1 MFLGKIFLPT
11 MSFETTQLVILPYQ
25 TRFHTTDQLRGPSLR
40 GSVPTLGGLVSSSF
54 YHGTLL
60 SKLSLY
66 CHSLGQP
73 ASSMFVITNNNN
85 PVTLALIGDSEVS
98 TTFPGTA
105 EQDGR
110 QTNASMS
117 NGGSETSQRAGRAS
131 THPCHINSLVI
142 RGGACSP
149 YTRDL
154 CKSGQVDMEHDVG
167 NLAKQRPG
175 HTKRPKPELTSELTS
190 AGDVVE
196 LVVHSLLCVRIETR
210 VGSAWAVGSCPR
222 FCRQQRWFVVCGKW
236 KERKSFV
243 KFAAHTKET

>member
-1 MFLGKIFLPT
+1 MLLGRIFLPT
-11 MSFETTQLVILPYQ
+11 VSFETTQLVILPYQ

-40 GSVPTLGGLVSSSF
+40 GSVPTLGGLVSSPS
-54 YHGTLL
+54 YYGTLL

-73 ASSMFVITNNNN
+73 ASSMFVITSNNN
-85 PVTLALIGDSEVS
+85 PVTLALIGDSGVS

-142 RGGACSP
+142 RGARAP
-149 YTRDL
+149 RTLATYA
-154 CKSGQVDMEHDVG
+154 
-167 NLAKQRPG
+167 NLAKLIWSTMLATWQSSGRD
-175 HTKRPKPELTSELTS
+175 TQSDQS
-190 AGDVVE
+190 Q
-196 LVVHSLLCVRIETR
+196 S
-210 VGSAWAVGSCPR
+210 
-222 FCRQQRWFVVCGKW
+222 
-236 KERKSFV
+236 
-243 KFAAHTKET
+243 

>member
-142 RGGACSP
+142 RGARAP
-149 YTRDL
+149 RTLATYA
-154 CKSGQVDMEHDVG
+154 
-167 NLAKQRPG
+167 NLAKLIWSTMLATWQSSGRD
-175 HTKRPKPELTSELTS
+175 TQSDRSQS
-190 AGDVVE
+190 
-196 LVVHSLLCVRIETR
+196 
-210 VGSAWAVGSCPR
+210 
-222 FCRQQRWFVVCGKW
+222 
-236 KERKSFV
+236 
-243 KFAAHTKET
+243 